1 MDPDRGEKDMAWIG
15 IWEGHISCGF
25 EFEFLVFMHNL
36 ELFSQMSPRAL
47 TLTLSTKPSFI
58 EN

>member
-1 MDPDRGEKDMAWIG
+1 MRADPDRGEKDMARIG

-25 EFEFLVFMHNL
+25 EFECFVFILSL

-47 TLTLSTKPSFI
+47 TI
-58 EN
+58 